1 VCRGAASGRR
11 AACRGRHSR
20 AGGSLG

>member
-1 VCRGAASGRR
+1 VCNRASSGGR

-20 AGGSLG
+20 AGCSLG